1 MLAIF
6 GIGQTELLIV
16 GLVCCCLVLPV
27 IVTLAVVLFLTAN
40 KGSREK
46 HDS

>member
-1 MLAIF
+1 MLAVF
-6 GIGQTELLIV
+6 GIGHTELLIL
-16 GLVCCCLVLPV
+16 GLICCFLVLPV

-46 HDS
+46 PDS